1 MEIGSSFPPLYLPAR
16 WRVQSPEDHA
26 AHEKHVAFRGM
37 LEAVYEGT

>member
-1 MEIGSSFPPLYLPAR
+1 MEIGSKPSTTISPAR

-26 AHEKHVAFRGM
+26 AHEKHVAFHGM